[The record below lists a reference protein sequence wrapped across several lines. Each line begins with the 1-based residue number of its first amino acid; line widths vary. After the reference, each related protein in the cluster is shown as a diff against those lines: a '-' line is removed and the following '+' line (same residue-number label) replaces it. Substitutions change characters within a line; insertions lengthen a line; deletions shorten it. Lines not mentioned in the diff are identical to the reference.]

1 MPDTSRSTASGA
13 LPVHPVETRLHR
25 PLKAD
30 ADKSAQSDVNA
41 HIVLGI
47 CVAIGFT
54 TLLDQA
60 IFALAVPRLRDG
72 LHASASQ
79 LQLIISVY
87 SVSFGVALVP
97 AGRLGDIIGR
107 RSLFLLG
114 LAMFAG
120 FSVLGGLAWNAE
132 TVIAARLLQGLGA
145 GIINTQ
151 VLGLIQ
157 DLFQGVN
164 RARALGRYASA
175 GGMSGAVGPLLG
187 GLVLAWAPPDLGW
200 RLLFLINVPFGAVV
214 FFLALRHLPQ
224 SRPQPGRFS
233 LDTGGLALLSFTT
246 LALMSATLIGDG
258 GLLSARAY
266 LAAAMAGVL
275 LFVCWEAHYQRRGG
289 TPILARGLVR
299 SPGYVLG
306 TTVAM
311 FQFAAGLT
319 LGIVS
324 TLFFLD
330 GLRIGPLLF
339 AGLSVSSALG
349 MLASSTRSWR
359 FVSRFGRPGVA
370 AVIAVYAALIALEG
384 VAILV
389 LPVSGILLAYPA
401 IGLLQGVTSGLIHAP
416 NQVMTLAEAGE
427 GEGRGL
433 AAGFLQLSQRLACS
447 IGMSLGAGI
456 FLARLTQGAGLAA
469 YRSAF
474 IAALAL
480 VLVLSSGALLAAL
493 ADMLRRRLAVRRDEA
508 RYDDP
513 DRTMALR
520 GNTLGGNAD
529 G

>member
-1 MPDTSRSTASGA
+1 MR
-13 LPVHPVETRLHR
+13 LLHR
-25 PLKAD
+25 QLHKTGVKTP
-30 ADKSAQSDVNA
+30 AQPAGNA
-41 HIVLGI
+41 SVVLGI
-47 CVAIGFT
+47 CVAMGFT

-79 LQLIISVY
+79 LQLIISIY
-87 SVSFGVALVP
+87 SVAFGVALVP

-107 RSLFLLG
+107 RSLFLIG

-120 FSVLGGLAWNAE
+120 FSVLGGLAWSAE

-157 DLFQGVN
+157 DLFQGES

-187 GLVLAWAPPDLGW
+187 GLVLAFAPPDIGW

-214 FFLALRHLPQ
+214 FFLALRHLPR
-224 SRPQPGRFS
+224 SRPLSGRFS
-233 LDTGGLALLSFTT
+233 LDTGGLALLSVIT
-246 LALMSATLIGDG
+246 LALMLATLVGNAGSIP
-258 GLLSARAY
+258 ARAY
-266 LAAAMAGVL
+266 LAAAAAGVP
-275 LFVCWEAHYQRRGG
+275 LFVCWEVYYQRRGG
-289 TPILARGLVR
+289 SPILARGLIR

-324 TLFFLD
+324 ALFFLD

-339 AGLSVSSALG
+339 AALSVSSALG
-349 MLASSTRSWR
+349 MLVSSTRSWR

-370 AVIAVYAALIALEG
+370 CVIAVYAVLVALEA
-384 VAILV
+384 VAILL
-389 LPVSGILLAYPA
+389 LPVAGILFAYPV
-401 IGLLQGVTSGLIHAP
+401 IGLLQGVTGGLIHAP

-447 IGMSLGAGI
+447 IGMSWGAGI
-456 FLARLTQGAGLAA
+456 FLVKLSSGASVAS

-474 IAALAL
+474 VAALILVFAL
-480 VLVLSSGALLAAL
+480 TGGALLAAL
-493 ADMLRRRLAVRRDEA
+493 ADTLRRRLAIPPDEG
-508 RYDDP
+508 RYGGSTVP
-513 DRTMALR
+513 AALP
-520 GNTLGGNAD
+520 GHTLGGTLD
-529 G
+529 VSEP

>member
-1 MPDTSRSTASGA
+1 MASDTLPHNPAIKPLLQHPDR
-13 LPVHPVETRLHR
+13 VD
-25 PLKAD
+25 AD
-30 ADKSAQSDVNA
+30 APAQSDGNA
-41 HIVLGI
+41 RIILGI
-47 CVAIGFT
+47 CVAMGFT
-54 TLLDQA
+54 TLLDQT

-79 LQLIISVY
+79 LQLIISTY
-87 SVSFGVALVP
+87 SVAFGVALVP

-107 RSLFLLG
+107 RSLFLIG

-120 FSVLGGLAWNAE
+120 FSVLGGLAWSAQ

-157 DLFQGVN
+157 DLFQGIG
-164 RARALGRYASA
+164 RAKALGRYASA

-187 GLVLAWAPPDLGW
+187 GLVLALTPPDIGW
-200 RLLFLINVPFGAVV
+200 RLLFLANVPFGAVI
-214 FFLALRHLPQ
+214 FFLALRHLPR
-224 SRPQPGRFS
+224 SRSQPQKFS
-233 LDTGGLALLSFTT
+233 LDTGGLVLLSLIT
-246 LALMSATLIGDG
+246 LSLMFATLVGSTG
-258 GLLSARAY
+258 SLSARAY
-266 LAAAMAGVL
+266 LLVAVAGVP
-275 LFVCWEAHYQRRGG
+275 LFVCWEVYYQRRGG

-324 TLFFLD
+324 ALFFLD

-339 AGLSVSSALG
+339 GALSVSSALG

-370 AVIAVYAALIALEG
+370 FVIAVYAALLVLEG
-384 VAILV
+384 LAILL
-389 LPVSGILLAYPA
+389 LPVPGILYVYPA
-401 IGLLQGVTSGLIHAP
+401 IGLLQGVASGLIHAP

-456 FLARLTQGAGLAA
+456 FLVRLTSGASLEA

-474 IAALAL
+474 VAALGL
-480 VLVLSSGALLAAL
+480 VLALTGGALLAAL
-493 ADMLRRRLAVRRDEA
+493 ADMFRRRFATRL
-508 RYDDP
+508 
-513 DRTMALR
+513 T
-520 GNTLGGNAD
+520 
-529 G
+529 

>member
-1 MPDTSRSTASGA
+1 MKSYADTPA
-13 LPVHPVETRLHR
+13 E
-25 PLKAD
+25 
-30 ADKSAQSDVNA
+30 SDVNA
-41 HIVLGI
+41 RMVLGI
-47 CVAIGFT
+47 CVAMGFT

-60 IFALAVPRLRDG
+60 IFALAIPRLRDG

-79 LQLIISVY
+79 LQLIISIY
-87 SVSFGVALVP
+87 SVAFGVALVP

-107 RSLFLLG
+107 RLLFLIG

-120 FSVLGGLAWNAE
+120 FSVLGGLAGSAQV
-132 TVIAARLLQGLGA
+132 VIAARLLQGLGA

-157 DLFQGVN
+157 DLFQGES
-164 RARALGRYASA
+164 RAKALGRYASA
-175 GGMSGAVGPLLG
+175 GGLSGAVGPLLG
-187 GLVLAWAPPDLGW
+187 GLVLGWAPPDLGW

-214 FFLALRHLPQ
+214 FFLALRHLPRR
-224 SRPQPGRFS
+224 RPQPGRFS

-246 LALMSATLIGDG
+246 LALMSATLTGDG
-258 GLLSARAY
+258 GLLSARTC

-275 LFVCWEAHYQRRGG
+275 LFACWEVHYQRRGG

-299 SPGYVLG
+299 SPGYMLG
-306 TTVAM
+306 TAVAM

-359 FVSRFGRPGVA
+359 FVRRFGRAGVA
-370 AVIAVYAALIALEG
+370 TVIAVYAILVVVEG
-384 VAILV
+384 VAIVV
-389 LPVSGILLAYPA
+389 LPASAILLAYPA
-401 IGLLQGVTSGLIHAP
+401 IGLLQGLASGLIHAP

-427 GEGRGL
+427 GAGRGL

-447 IGMSLGAGI
+447 IGMSWGAGI
-456 FLARLTQGAGLAA
+456 FLTTVTRGAGLAA

-474 IAALAL
+474 VDALAL
-480 VLVLSSGALLAAL
+480 VLALSVGALLAAL
-493 ADMLRRRLAVRRDEA
+493 ADTLRRQFAMRAGNTQYA
-508 RYDDP
+508 DP
-513 DRTMALR
+513 DTTIALS
-520 GNTLGGNAD
+520 GATLGANVD